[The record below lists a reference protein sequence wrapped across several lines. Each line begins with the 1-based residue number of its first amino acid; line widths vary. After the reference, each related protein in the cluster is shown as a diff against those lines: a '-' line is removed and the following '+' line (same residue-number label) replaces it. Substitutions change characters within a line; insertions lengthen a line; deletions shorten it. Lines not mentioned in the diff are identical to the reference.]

1 MAITKLEE
9 HVAELGATAAA
20 NQEALQQAHEQALQ
34 QKAEDE
40 SKPWIAAMRH
50 WFAVRDVDDSGSFS
64 LEEYVALAQKMW
76 NVHKVAWGVETWD
89 PSAHEAKF
97 NAMDVNKVPL
107 QLRLLLL
114 PESCSATAAA
124 AAAASKVAL
133 VLW

>member
-1 MAITKLEE
+1 MQ
-9 HVAELGATAAA
+9 VELI
-20 NQEALQQAHEQALQ
+20 ELH
-34 QKAEDE
+34 QKVKDE

-50 WFAVRDVDDSGSFS
+50 WFAVRDVDDSGCFS

-124 AAAASKVAL
+124 AASKVAL